1 MLKLWSLGRIALSC
15 SCIII
20 AGVQVTPAFSQQLGP
35 LRDTS
40 NGNTQAGR
48 SIVQSPVLTV
58 DSERLFSESKFGQR
72 VALALEEAGQEIQ
85 AENDQIAAELELEE
99 LELTKQREVL
109 EPEEFRRLAAA
120 FDEKAEKT
128 RGERAE
134 ASRTLSRRLEEERRA
149 FLSAAVPIL
158 QEIML
163 ESGAAVVLEQRS
175 VFISARAVDITA
187 IAIDRID
194 SRMENDATE
203 LPK

>member
-20 AGVQVTPAFSQQLGP
+20 AGVHVTPAFSQQLGP

-40 NGNTQAGR
+40 NGNIQAGR

-85 AENDQIAAELELEE
+85 AENDRIAAELEVEE

-120 FDEKAEKT
+120 FDEKAEKI

-194 SRMENDATE
+194 SRMENDTTE
-203 LPK
+203 

>member
-1 MLKLWSLGRIALSC
+1 MLNLWSLGRIALAC
-15 SCIII
+15 FCFLL

-40 NGNTQAGR
+40 NGSTQTGR
-48 SIVQSPVLTV
+48 SVVQSPVLTV

-72 VALALEEAGQEIQ
+72 VALALEAAGLEVQ
-85 AENDQIAAELELEE
+85 AENDRIAAELEVEE

-109 EPEEFRRLAAA
+109 EPEEFRSLAAA
-120 FDEKAEKT
+120 FDEKAEKI

-134 ASRTLSRRLEEERRA
+134 ASRALSQRLEEERRA

-187 IAIDRID
+187 VAIERID
-194 SRMENDATE
+194 ARMENDTTE
-203 LPK
+203 